1 MEKLFISWERLLEIA
16 KEQDITLLLERL
28 MLDYDLIL
36 VKEGK
41 KTPILCYE
49 DLYDLVEQILEE
61 VES

>member
-28 MLDYDLIL
+28 MLDYDIVL
-36 VKEGK
+36 VKEDK
-41 KTPILCYE
+41 EIPILCYD

-61 VES
+61 V